1 MKINDLLVEKKPK
14 ILQRWFDSI
23 LSTYPS
29 DTLNFLKGQKNPFA
43 DSIAGQT
50 IFKGIQ
56 GIFDELI
63 GESDAGRINSY
74 LDNIIRVRAIQ
85 EFEPSQAVG
94 FISQLKNII
103 RTELADEIQ
112 ENEYFEE
119 LLGLESKIDDYL
131 LIAFDIYV
139 KCREKIYEL
148 KANEMKN
155 WTYRVVK
162 RSKMYRE
169 VPAEENFMKTPDSP
183 ISVRVD
189 SNKSGNDRLFK

>member
-1 MKINDLLVEKKPK
+1 MKINDLLVEKKPE

-29 DTLNFLKGQKNPFA
+29 DTLNFLKGRKNPFA

-50 IFKGIQ
+50 IFEGLK

-63 GESDAGRINSY
+63 GEADAGRINSY

-85 EFEPSQAVG
+85 EFKPSQAVG
-94 FISQLKNII
+94 FIAQLKNII
-103 RTELADEIQ
+103 RAELADEIQ
-112 ENEYFEE
+112 EHRNFEE
-119 LLGLESKIDDYL
+119 LLWLESKIDNYI

-162 RSKMYRE
+162 RSKMYKE
-169 VPAEENFMKTPDSP
+169 MPAEE
-183 ISVRVD
+183 
-189 SNKSGNDRLFK
+189 

>member
-1 MKINDLLVEKKPK
+1 MKINDLLVERKSK
-14 ILQRWFDSI
+14 ILKCWFDSI

-29 DTLNFLKGQKNPFA
+29 DTLQLIEGQKNPFA

-50 IFKGIQ
+50 IFQGIKD
-56 GIFDELI
+56 IFDELT

-85 EFEPSQAVG
+85 EFEPSQAVE
-94 FISQLKNII
+94 FIPQLKNII
-103 RTELADEIQ
+103 RTELADEIG
-112 ENEYFEE
+112 ENRIFQD
-119 LLGLESKIDDYL
+119 LLRLESKIDDYTL
-131 LIAFDIYV
+131 TAFDIYV

-162 RSKMYRE
+162 RSKMYKE
-169 VPAEENFMKTPDSP
+169 VPAEE
-183 ISVRVD
+183 
-189 SNKSGNDRLFK
+189 

>member
-1 MKINDLLVEKKPK
+1 MKINDLLVEKKPE
-14 ILQRWFDSI
+14 ILQKWFDSI

-29 DTLNFLKGQKNPFA
+29 DTLNFVKGKKNPFA

-50 IFKGIQ
+50 IFEGIK

-63 GESDAGRINSY
+63 GESDAEKINSY

-85 EFEPSQAVG
+85 EFKPSQAVG

-103 RTELADEIQ
+103 RTELADEIKG
-112 ENEYFEE
+112 NRTFEE
-119 LLGLESKIDDYL
+119 LLVLESKIDDYL

-162 RSKMYRE
+162 KSKMYRE
-169 VPAEENFMKTPDSP
+169 VPAEE
-183 ISVRVD
+183 
-189 SNKSGNDRLFK
+189 